1 MLPSVVNCLPIAPS
15 LARGPPIFCA
25 VPPIAPCST
34 HESRQL
40 MSRTI
45 TKFLPTCELLA
56 DGSLLVHG
64 LGDRASQIGGG
75 LVHDVGD
82 G

>member
-1 MLPSVVNCLPIAPS
+1 
-15 LARGPPIFCA
+15 
-25 VPPIAPCST
+25 
-34 HESRQL
+34 